1 MMMYYYQH
9 PKFQHDKLV
18 DEFPKFLM
26 KSRPVN
32 YMYYLRDRQNKDQ
45 TPSQNS
51 VSNPE
56 QPSTGQEVIY
66 PMSSSEQLEN
76 QSINTES
83 DNTSET
89 EELHIEIIEETTDSA
104 ITEATASNTG
114 ISESSTQN
122 TSQIHTESDTENI
135 ADNTAYLSESVNN
148 IQNKMATGI
157 NLKKFSGSENVHVW
171 LSNLDSWQKFHKV
184 TDNEALLAI
193 GCSLEGQAETWLQTL
208 TTQQR
213 TNLKD
218 FKDCLK
224 SRFAPQ
230 ETNFSLLSIK
240 QQHGES
246 TDTYLSR
253 AEKTALGHDLPEI
266 YKVQFVIQG
275 LEKQIKEKVLSKE
288 PKTFQQL
295 RHAVSLANAQIEC
308 RTENDNSLNLI
319 ALAAQLKESLKEEI
333 NALVPNIPQTQK
345 KSGWKNKKQTFGQFQ
360 ANPQFQPPVNFVP
373 SVPNNA
379 WTNPTYAVPPQN
391 FQQQPPMQQMQ
402 TAPMR
407 QNGQGMGGGCKG
419 CGKSCY
425 PRFNCPAYNVQCF
438 NCGKMR
444 HFASVCQSP
453 KTRPHFSGTTHPQN
467 PTNNQTC

>member
-1 MMMYYYQH
+1 
-9 PKFQHDKLV
+9 
-18 DEFPKFLM
+18 M

-32 YMYYLRDRQNKDQ
+32 DMYYLRDRQTKDQ
-45 TPSQNS
+45 TPSENS

-56 QPSTGQEVIY
+56 PPSTGQETNY
-66 PMSSSEQLEN
+66 PMSSAEQLVN

-83 DNTSET
+83 NKTSDIET
-89 EELHIEIIEETTDSA
+89 IEETTDSA
-104 ITEATASNTG
+104 ATEATASNTG
-114 ISESSTQN
+114 LSESSTQN
-122 TSQIHTESDTENI
+122 TSHVHTESDTENI
-135 ADNTAYLSESVNN
+135 TDNTTNLSESVNN

-157 NLKKFSGSENVHVW
+157 NLKLKKFSGSENVHVW

-266 YKVQFVIQG
+266 YKVKFVFQG

-295 RHAVSLANAQIEC
+295 RYAVSLANAQIEC

-360 ANPQFQPPVNFVP
+360 QVQANPQFQPTVNFVP
-373 SVPNNA
+373 SVPNDA

-391 FQQQPPMQQMQ
+391 FHQHPPMQQMQ

-407 QNGQGMGGGCKG
+407 QNGQRMGRGCKG